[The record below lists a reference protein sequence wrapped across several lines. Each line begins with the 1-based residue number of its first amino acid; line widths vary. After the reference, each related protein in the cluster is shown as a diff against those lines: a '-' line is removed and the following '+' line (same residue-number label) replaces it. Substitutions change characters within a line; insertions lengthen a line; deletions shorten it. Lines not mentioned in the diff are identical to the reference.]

1 MPHLI
6 ACRATNPV
14 KEKVREKISM
24 YTNVP
29 MKRVVSMHDVES
41 IYLIPEALRDVGL
54 DREVLTLLNLHDRVD
69 QRNEDRARSRW
80 KWFVDRIGKA
90 SKSVHHKKHAPVM
103 TQHVIYV
110 LETAVPVGM

>member
-1 MPHLI
+1 MEVGIMPHII

-29 MKRVVSMHDVES
+29 MRRVVTMHDVES
-41 IYLIPEALRDVGL
+41 IYTIPEALRAAGI

-69 QRNEDRARSRW
+69 QKNEDQARLKWR
-80 KWFVDRIGKA
+80 WFVDHIGKA
-90 SKSVHHKKHAPVM
+90 RKEV
-103 TQHVIYV
+103 
-110 LETAVPVGM
+110 